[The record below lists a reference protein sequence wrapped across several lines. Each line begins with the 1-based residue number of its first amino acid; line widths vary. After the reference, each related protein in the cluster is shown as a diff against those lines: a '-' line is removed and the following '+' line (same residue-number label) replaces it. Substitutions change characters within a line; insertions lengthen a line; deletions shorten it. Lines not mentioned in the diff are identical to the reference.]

1 MIEVDGMGD
10 SMLKRR
16 LSVGCML
23 RELMTGIGMIISKEP
38 KIIAINP
45 LYSIATTWCCLAGLH
60 SAVWAWPLCPPQ
72 LHLFLGEIKQLAA
85 GWALAFLSQ
94 PHITRQPSNSRKLYK
109 CAFDFKFNIGPIENK
124 LRWSGGIHL
133 PKVFTGIN
141 IVLSLKTSKIPHKV
155 HWLNIDFRRYLVD
168 K

>member
-1 MIEVDGMGD
+1 MGN
-10 SMLKRR
+10 SGSVLMLKRR

-23 RELMTGIGMIISKEP
+23 SELMTDIGMRISKGP

-45 LYSIATTWCCLAGLH
+45 LYSIATTWCGLAGLH
-60 SAVWAWPLCPPQ
+60 SPVWAWPLCPPQ

-85 GWALAFLSQ
+85 GWAFAFLSQ
-94 PHITRQPSNSRKLYK
+94 PHITRQPSNSRQLYK

-141 IVLSLKTSKIPHKV
+141 IVLSLKTQKRLKSHIKF
-155 HWLNIDFRRYLVD
+155 IDWTLVIY
-168 K
+168 KC

>member
-1 MIEVDGMGD
+1 MF
-10 SMLKRR
+10 
-16 LSVGCML
+16 
-23 RELMTGIGMIISKEP
+23 RELMTDIGMIKGTQNYCH
-38 KIIAINP
+38 K
-45 LYSIATTWCCLAGLH
+45 SITLH
-60 SAVWAWPLCPPQ
+60 SNNLVLPGWPALACLCPPQ

-94 PHITRQPSNSRKLYK
+94 PHIAQQPSNSHQLYK

-141 IVLSLKTSKIPHKV
+141 IVLSLKTQKRLKSHIKF
-155 HWLNIDFRRYLVD
+155 ID
-168 K
+168 

>member
-1 MIEVDGMGD
+1 MGD
-10 SMLKRR
+10 NMLKRR

-23 RELMTGIGMIISKEP
+23 RELMTDIGMIISKEP

-45 LYSIATTWCCLAGLH
+45 LHSIATAWCCLAGLH

-141 IVLSLKTSKIPHKV
+141 IVLSLKTQKRLKSHIKF
-155 HWLNIDFRRYLVD
+155 IDWTLTFVD
-168 K
+168 IW